1 MGKIFQRRVQLA
13 ETAVDNDATLVHVAI
28 AGGSLTEWEQFGSL
42 WEQRLYDLVKVAQG
56 FGVKVLSVYPYGPD
70 TDDIQVKDSNFDRS
84 LVLDGVEIVVH
95 SMTDGRKRI
104 CAALENVESSEVVNE
119 GFFDQQLF
127 GTAGN
132 PDLVIVLG
140 PANCLPASLVWELAY
155 GEIVFVDQSWTA
167 LSIDNIDHAIQEYS
181 LRHRRFGG
189 VDT

>member
-1 MGKIFQRRVQLA
+1 MRKIFQRRVQPA

-28 AGGSLTEWEQFGSL
+28 AGGSLSQWDQFGSQ
-42 WEQRLYDLVKVAQG
+42 WDQRLNELVQVVRG
-56 FGVKVLSVYPYGPD
+56 FGVKVLSIYPYGPD
-70 TDDIQVKDSNFDRS
+70 AEDSQVSDVNFERRLSFDD
-84 LVLDGVEIVVH
+84 VEIVVH
-95 SMTDGRKRI
+95 STTDGRQRI
-104 CAALENVESSEVVNE
+104 CAALTNVEPYEIVNE
-119 GFFDQQLF
+119 GFLDQQLF

-155 GEIVFVDQSWTA
+155 GEIVFVEQSWTELA
-167 LSIDNIDHAIQEYS
+167 LESINHAIQEYS